1 MEMQHLNIEVSAA
14 RRRANAFLLKGIF
27 TVKLHRVLAVPTAFF
42 GLLFVAP
49 FVVGCGGDSA
59 ASTTGATRA
68 YTSTVS
74 LSNGQS
80 GALSMSVTS
89 SGAATGTL
97 TVNDSA
103 DVRSVTRAVV
113 ATVSLSGTVSSA
125 GVVNLTGH
133 YADSEGVTQNVS
145 VTGNVAG
152 IANGASGGSLALGIF
167 NQTFNGAWTFTATA
181 NPGGGSG
188 GGGAAITFSNPSS
201 ANADTTN
208 LNVTLVGGA
217 ATNLPV
223 IGKSLVITATVGN
236 SYARYASFGIIGD
249 YTVGQSYTLDDN
261 NYSVTYGEGGQA
273 GKQWR
278 ANGGTIKITAATSSK
293 ITFVITNAAMQPSS
307 GGAAGAFT
315 LNFSGETTALVTQ

>member
-1 MEMQHLNIEVSAA
+1 MNL
-14 RRRANAFLLKGIF
+14 RRSF
-27 TVKLHRVLAVPTAFF
+27 AVPAAFF
-42 GLLFVAP
+42 GLLVAGP
-49 FVVGCGGDSA
+49 CIVGCGGDGS
-59 ASTTGATRA
+59 STTSGVTRA
-68 YTSTVS
+68 YTSS
-74 LSNGQS
+74 IPLSGGQT
-80 GALSMSVTS
+80 GALAISVDG

-97 TVNDSA
+97 TINSA
-103 DVRSVTRAVV
+103 AAAARAVSRAVV
-113 ATVSLSGTVSSA
+113 ATVNLSGSVNSSGA
-125 GVVNLTGH
+125 VNLTGH

-145 VTGNVAG
+145 VTGSVAG
-152 IANGASGGSLALGIF
+152 LTGGSSGGTLALGLF
-167 NQTFNGAWTFTATA
+167 NQTFNSTWTFTATA

-188 GGGAAITFSNPSS
+188 GSGGATITFSNPSS
-201 ANADTTN
+201 ANATTTD
-208 LNVTLVGGA
+208 LTVTLIGGS

-223 IGKSLVITATVGN
+223 IGKSLVVTATVGN

-273 GKQWR
+273 GKQWH

-293 ITFVITNAAMQPSS
+293 VTFVITNATMQPVS